1 MKKNIDDKKLK
12 EIVEKILTEHVE
24 CREGEES
31 SIILTIRVLEE
42 ICKEHKQSMFIPFQL
57 IPFFPSPESIARCR
71 REIMNHQG
79 KFYDDYGME
88 GITFENPKG
97 VGVKQ

>member
-1 MKKNIDDKKLK
+1 MKRNPEDEKLK
-12 EIVEKILTEHVE
+12 EIVEKILTQHVE
-24 CREGEES
+24 CRDGRES

-42 ICKEHKQSMFIPFQL
+42 ICKEHKQNMFIPFKL

-88 GITFENPKG
+88 GITFENPGEMGIKH
-97 VGVKQ
+97 